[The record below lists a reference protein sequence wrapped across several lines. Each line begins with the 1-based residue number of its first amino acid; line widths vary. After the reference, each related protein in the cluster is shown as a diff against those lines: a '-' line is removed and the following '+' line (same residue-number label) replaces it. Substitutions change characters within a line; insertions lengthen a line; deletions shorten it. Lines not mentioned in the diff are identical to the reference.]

1 MNRTFTSSAIPN
13 RPLVYAGRF
22 ADRISDEELPE
33 NVNVLDDWEVLP
45 WQLAPAVRN
54 ATALI
59 ILDPFSFPFEAMA
72 EEQWDVP
79 LVLVLPPKFGA
90 GFLQTVFGGPIF
102 ERLGFFDRVATDDSE
117 LWERLLKRYHW
128 LPSQR
133 IALRSALPEASVADI
148 CARLE
153 AETVEFNFFG
163 GERYEALSYWRGC
176 GDTLASLAPRRAVF
190 GAHCGSEFGKAVHR
204 VQAAAIE
211 PQFVAAWGDRTEESP
226 FDVLEVGVGVGR
238 WASRFDPTKTDFVGV
253 DVSEGMVN
261 AARADLPDHRFDLL
275 GDDLLFPYPDESFD
289 LVFGVAVMHHN
300 ASPAKRTLLSEMWRV
315 ARPGA
320 RMLFLED
327 FVAEKR
333 SERSTIYPMSVLE
346 FVDLILE
353 ATAGRVVLEHVESLR
368 YPGDPFSRGGLLA
381 LSKLGVPASW

>member
-1 MNRTFTSSAIPN
+1 M
-13 RPLVYAGRF
+13 L
-22 ADRISDEELPE
+22 E
-33 NVNVLDDWEVLP
+33 NVAVLDDWEVLP
-45 WQLAPAVRN
+45 WQLASAARN

-72 EEQWDVP
+72 EELWDVP

-90 GFLQTVFGGPIF
+90 GFLQAVFGGPVF
-102 ERLGFFDRVATDDSE
+102 ERLGYFDRVATDDSE
-117 LWERLLKRYHW
+117 LWGRLLKRYRW

-133 IALRSALPEASVADI
+133 IELRSSSPEKSVADI
-148 CARLE
+148 CALLE
-153 AETVEFNFFG
+153 AETLEPDFFG
-163 GERYEALSYWRGC
+163 GERYEALPYWRAC
-176 GDTLASLAPRRAVF
+176 GDALAALAPRRAVF

-211 PQFVAAWGDRTEESP
+211 PQFVAAWGNRTEESP
-226 FDVLEVGVGVGR
+226 FDVLEVGAGVGR
-238 WASRFDPTKTDFVGV
+238 WASRFDPTKVNFVGV

-261 AARADLPDHRFDLL
+261 AARLDLPDHRFELL
-275 GDDLLFPYPDESFD
+275 GDDLLFPHADESFD

-300 ASPAKRTLLSEMWRV
+300 APPAKHTLLSEMWRV

-320 RMLFLED
+320 RILFLED
-327 FVAEKR
+327 FIAEKG
-333 SERSTIYPMSVLE
+333 SERSTIYTMSVLE